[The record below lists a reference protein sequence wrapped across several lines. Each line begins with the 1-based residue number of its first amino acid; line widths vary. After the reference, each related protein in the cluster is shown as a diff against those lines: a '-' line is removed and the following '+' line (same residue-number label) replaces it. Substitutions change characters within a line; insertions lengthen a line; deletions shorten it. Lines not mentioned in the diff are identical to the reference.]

1 MASKASASQT
11 HEPPEDRHPA
21 KGRPLSEVG
30 MTPSEAKALRARLAS
45 FAREWDDPRM
55 DVYNDAAP

>member
-1 MASKASASQT
+1 MTSVAAKGPRGGDR
-11 HEPPEDRHPA
+11 PP

-30 MTPSEAKALRARLAS
+30 LTPATARELRARLAS

-55 DVYNDAAP
+55 DVDDSES